1 MTYTLEEVSVRV
13 VSGLLG
19 LAAGALLLVPT
30 GNAPAIAAF
39 LVYQLHI
46 LCQAQGTKGNTIG
59 SIANAAPLTLGAK
72 DIGGDWYRGEMDDA
86 TLWVG

>member
-30 GNAPAIAAF
+30 GIAP
-39 LVYQLHI
+39 
-46 LCQAQGTKGNTIG
+46 
-59 SIANAAPLTLGAK
+59 ANAAPLTLGAK